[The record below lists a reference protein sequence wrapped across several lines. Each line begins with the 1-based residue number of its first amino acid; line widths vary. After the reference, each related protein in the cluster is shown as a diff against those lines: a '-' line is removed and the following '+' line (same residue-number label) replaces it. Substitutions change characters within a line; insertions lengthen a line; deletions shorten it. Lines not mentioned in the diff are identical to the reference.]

1 MNALPDMTTTS
12 SSFEHDES
20 VDTLAADAAERDFI
34 AGLRDG
40 SEKHFNELYDRYFK
54 RIYSFAFA
62 RVHNHADAEEIAQ
75 ETFIAVLRSVDAYS
89 GRSSLL
95 SWIYGIAKN
104 TANNHLRRQKTQ
116 QERLDSLDPEV
127 GGPTPSLA
135 TADPSESFDM
145 RVYADSLET
154 KLDAL
159 APWQVEIF
167 CMRHLENLSIPEIC
181 DRTERSSDAVRSSL
195 YRVKRVFFEAA
206 EGTSAQ

>member
-1 MNALPDMTTTS
+1 MPEMTMKTDL
-12 SSFEHDES
+12 FEHAES
-20 VDTLAADAAERDFI
+20 AETLAADAAACEFI

-75 ETFIAVLRSVDAYS
+75 ETFIAVLQSIDAYS

-116 QERLDSLDPEV
+116 QERLDGLAPEV
-127 GGPTPSLA
+127 GGPAPSLG
-135 TADPSESFDM
+135 TAGPGESLDM
-145 RVYADSLET
+145 RVYADALEA
-154 KLDAL
+154 KLDSL
-159 APWQVEIF
+159 AQWQVEIF

-181 DRTERSSDAVRSSL
+181 DRTQRSSDAVRSSL

>member
-1 MNALPDMTTTS
+1 MTTKTD
-12 SSFEHDES
+12 SFERTES
-20 VDTLAADAAERDFI
+20 AEALAADAAECEFI

-75 ETFIAVLRSVDAYS
+75 ETFIAVLRSIEAYS

-116 QERLDSLDPEV
+116 QERLDSLAPEV
-127 GGPTPSLA
+127 GGPAPSLA
-135 TADPSESFDM
+135 TAGPGESFDM
-145 RVYADSLET
+145 RVYADSIEARLGS
-154 KLDAL
+154 L
-159 APWQVEIF
+159 APWQVGIF
-167 CMRHLENLSIPEIC
+167 CMRHLEKLSIP
-181 DRTERSSDAVRSSL
+181 
-195 YRVKRVFFEAA
+195 
-206 EGTSAQ
+206 